1 MELSFSFYIWVDVV
15 YSWLRKNGLLASDF
29 TCHCGKEAKLN
40 KRNRLKDGYT
50 FRCGSQHEF
59 TMRKNSFFEKSSYNI
74 RDLIFF
80 IKYYIEGHSLHQC
93 ALNTGMDYRP
103 TAVNWASYIRELFC
117 QYVFDT
123 YERITFDGEVE
134 IDESIFGRK
143 VKYHKGQPRGLRIWI
158 FSLIERQTNRI
169 ILYPV
174 DSRNSE
180 TLIPLIQKHVRP
192 GTRIYSDSWAAYMH
206 LNTLGYQHF
215 TVVHKT
221 TFKQRY
227 RNVDTGEVVDCHTN
241 RIEGAWKICK
251 DHFRRINGTNRK
263 LFEQHIAEIVWRN
276 HFHRDNVYEAFF
288 NLLRDIYTLY
298 VPASYTYTVP
308 LFPTWTPPSQED
320 ERNHHMTIIQG
331 SDSET
336 DSPSDEPSTPSACST
351 PAAVQSGS
359 SHPSHEEVPQV
370 QHNVQPSVSST
381 HGTPCETASAQP
393 STSTSITIDT
403 RNITFR
409 KTAKKVNNDLSDDD
423 WEESVSNRKALH
435 HPTQYKPVK
444 RKGKKCTKAST
455 KKKLRNQL
463 NQQIPTVEQLIGMN
477 FLRQTVI
484 FNDNYYKVAL
494 SICEGILSKNV

>member
-1 MELSFSFYIWVDVV
+1 MEKFRKKHHEHGDGNFQLRINEINTLEIKEFQNPWSFHSLFISGDDIV
-15 YSWLRKNGLLASDF
+15 YNWLRKNGLLASDL
-29 TCHCGKEAKLN
+29 TCQCGKEAKLN
-40 KRNRLKDGYT
+40 RRNRLKDGYT

-59 TMRKNSFFEKSSYNI
+59 TMHKNSFFEKSSYNI
-74 RDLIFF
+74 RDLIIF

-93 ALNTGMDYRP
+93 ALNTGMDYRH

-158 FSLIERQTNRI
+158 FGLIERQTNRI

-206 LNTLGYQHF
+206 LNTLCYQHF

-227 RNVDTGEVVDCHTN
+227 RNVDTGEVLDCHTN

-263 LFEQHIAEIVWRN
+263 LFEQHIAEMYGGTISTETMCMK
-276 HFHRDNVYEAFF
+276 HFSTYSE
-288 NLLRDIYTLY
+288 IYTHYMFL
-298 VPASYTYTVP
+298 PAIRIPYQF
-308 LFPTWTPPSQED
+308 FPRGPHQAKRMRGT
-320 ERNHHMTIIQG
+320 TI
-331 SDSET
+331 
-336 DSPSDEPSTPSACST
+336 
-351 PAAVQSGS
+351 
-359 SHPSHEEVPQV
+359 
-370 QHNVQPSVSST
+370 
-381 HGTPCETASAQP
+381 
-393 STSTSITIDT
+393 
-403 RNITFR
+403 
-409 KTAKKVNNDLSDDD
+409 
-423 WEESVSNRKALH
+423 
-435 HPTQYKPVK
+435 
-444 RKGKKCTKAST
+444 
-455 KKKLRNQL
+455 
-463 NQQIPTVEQLIGMN
+463 
-477 FLRQTVI
+477 
-484 FNDNYYKVAL
+484 
-494 SICEGILSKNV
+494 